1 MNLTTQ
7 TSNSSQQNTALK
19 DIEELTLSLVIQNF
33 NPTLLSY
40 DFLNMSGIVPKEW
53 ELASQPI
60 INQKGSQV
68 SFKNG
73 LNIIAQP
80 NTISFI
86 EGLGT
91 KELKE
96 LQFANIAQKY
106 VEKMSNAQYQAIN
119 VISKIIT
126 PFSEDK
132 EGGKNFINDTLLRS
146 GVWRNFGNIIP
157 QASVNLLYQL
167 DE

>member
-60 INQKGSQV
+60 INQ
-68 SFKNG
+68 F
-73 LNIIAQP
+73 
-80 NTISFI
+80 
-86 EGLGT
+86 
-91 KELKE
+91 
-96 LQFANIAQKY
+96 
-106 VEKMSNAQYQAIN
+106 
-119 VISKIIT
+119 
-126 PFSEDK
+126 
-132 EGGKNFINDTLLRS
+132 
-146 GVWRNFGNIIP
+146 
-157 QASVNLLYQL
+157 
-167 DE
+167 